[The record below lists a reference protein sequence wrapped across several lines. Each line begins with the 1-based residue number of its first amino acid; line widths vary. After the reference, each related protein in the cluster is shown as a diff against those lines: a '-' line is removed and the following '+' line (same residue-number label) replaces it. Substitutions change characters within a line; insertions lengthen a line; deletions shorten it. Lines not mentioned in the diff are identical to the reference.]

1 MAASR
6 TPLTWPVFTMVE
18 FMVDFMVEFK
28 VEFMVEFKVEYKVEV
43 EGGEAAVVPVSLTRS
58 FSV

>member
-18 FMVDFMVEFK
+18 FK
-28 VEFMVEFKVEYKVEV
+28 VEFMVEYKVVYKVEV
-43 EGGEAAVVPVSLTRS
+43 EGGGAAVVPVSLTGRL
-58 FSV
+58 SV